1 MAKYVLKQ
9 GNVIVNVIEIEDV
22 NDYTV
27 PLGHTIEL
35 EGAVTY
41 NPPPTPEQV
50 ADSAQLASF
59 MADPQVITFYKNLKV
74 ADLNGLVTYMTNNVT
89 DLASARSMMIRI
101 SAVLSVILKRGN
113 I

>member
-1 MAKYVLKQ
+1 M
-9 GNVIVNVIEIEDV
+9 NVIEIEDV
-22 NDYTV
+22 NGYTV

-35 EGAVTY
+35 EGAVTFVAVP
-41 NPPPTPEQV
+41 NPVEAAENARLETF
-50 ADSAQLASF
+50 LN
-59 MADPQVITFYKNLKV
+59 DPQVKTFFTNLRS
-74 ADLNGLVTYMTNNVT
+74 ADLQGLVTYMNNNVT